1 VPANCVAPGKY
12 PSDKEMLSNLIA
24 DHEVVIRNLRVDVE
38 KSTESFH
45 DAGTS
50 DFLTGLM
57 ESHEKMT
64 WMLRATANS

>member
-1 VPANCVAPGKY
+1 
-12 PSDKEMLSNLIA
+12 LT
-24 DHEVVIRNLRVDVE
+24 VDVE
-38 KSTESFH
+38 KSAEIFH

-64 WMLRATANS
+64 RILRATANS